1 MSETS
6 FGFLRNDIGMLLSRY
21 NAFESSKA
29 LVDFI
34 DLNILNKI
42 DANIDKKEFKIGCL
56 YFSFIFYS
64 RKVNIKVEDDF
75 LDEIYDL
82 LVGVL
87 INEIKYTQ
95 IG

>member
-1 MSETS
+1 M
-6 FGFLRNDIGMLLSRY
+6 FVF
-21 NAFESSKA
+21 F
-29 LVDFI
+29 F
-34 DLNILNKI
+34 
-42 DANIDKKEFKIGCL
+42 
-56 YFSFIFYS
+56 FIFYS

-95 IG
+95 IGQNNLKNKKIYLFGFSKWKRNFIKPFFPDSELIFVEDYKKVPKNVSLYMFGV